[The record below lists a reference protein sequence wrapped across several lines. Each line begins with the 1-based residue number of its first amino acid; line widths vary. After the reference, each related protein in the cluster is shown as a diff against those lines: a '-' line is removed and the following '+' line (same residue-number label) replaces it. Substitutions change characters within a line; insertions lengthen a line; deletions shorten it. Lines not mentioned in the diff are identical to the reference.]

1 MIFFKDFFRGGYHG
15 VSLSG
20 EDHHTSRVEAEEGN
34 FVLIPTGQHLQLYLL

>member
-1 MIFFKDFFRGGYHG
+1 MIFFEDFLRGG